1 MHTDLSHKTQYAP
14 MAVLRIFWAEAM
26 NPWIANIYHQHRTIS
41 LLGITGHNSGWDMPI
56 EKENL
61 MLRNV
66 QRPSKPRFEKY
77 IEELNFLGP
86 VARAQER
93 LFRANRKVSPH
104 QMKYIQSDVMLIV
117 NHLVGKL
124 GRTWQDALV
133 HRDHLNSKLVNP
145 PRSPRPWEMVAK
157 VGCSAEF
164 DTWIKGHLDSK
175 ITWM

>member
-1 MHTDLSHKTQYAP
+1 
-14 MAVLRIFWAEAM
+14 
-26 NPWIANIYHQHRTIS
+26 
-41 LLGITGHNSGWDMPI
+41 MPI

-66 QRPSKPRFEKY
+66 QRPSKPRYEKY
-77 IEELNFLGP
+77 VEELNFLGP

-104 QMKYIQSDVMLIV
+104 QMKYIQSDVMLV
-117 NHLVGKL
+117 VLVDHLVRKL
-124 GRTWQDALV
+124 RGSWTEALV
-133 HRDHLNSKLVNP
+133 HRAHQNSELVNP

-164 DTWIKGHLDSK
+164 DLWIKSHLDSK
-175 ITWM
+175 VTWM